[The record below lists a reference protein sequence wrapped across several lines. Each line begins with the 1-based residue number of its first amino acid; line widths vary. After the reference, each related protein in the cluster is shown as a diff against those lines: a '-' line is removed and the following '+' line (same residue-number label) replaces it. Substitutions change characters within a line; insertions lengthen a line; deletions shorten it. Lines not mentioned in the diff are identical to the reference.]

1 MNELFKPILKLSISG
16 SIFFILFYILSFFT
30 KKVFSAKWHL
40 LILKINMIFYFIPIV
55 LFYDYFNKGQ
65 KGINENSFNIV
76 FNDIVRSNDSIK
88 ITEYLFTIWLLGIVI
103 ISFWNF
109 YCYKKFIKSI
119 KNSSYGDEE
128 LDNAIYNCRI
138 NLNID
143 YNVKV
148 KRSYI
153 VSSPML
159 IGMINPMIIFPGNM
173 RYSSKL
179 EPVIVHELIH
189 YKRKD
194 LLFKLIQL
202 GIMTINWFNPIV
214 YLMSNIF
221 EKWCEISCDEIVAE
235 NMSYSERKEYGETVL
250 SIIEGLS
257 STPNNLCFYLCSDKK
272 YIKRRL
278 IMMLNIKKPNKVKKI
293 FGLALICAVVLS
305 SSVISFATTATIDN
319 GRDKFVIETNDD
331 GIRKMLEGE
340 IDEIKNDINTT
351 GIDSGS
357 VIVIDIET
365 GEELGKL
372 IYNYCND

>member
-1 MNELFKPILKLSISG
+1 MNELFKLTLKLSISG

-40 LILKINMIFYFIPIV
+40 IILKINMIFYFIPIV

-76 FNDIVRSNDSIK
+76 FNDIVRSNYSIK

-119 KNSSYGDEE
+119 KNSFYGDEE

-143 YNVKV
+143 YKV
-148 KRSYI
+148 KIKRSHI

-214 YLMSNIF
+214 YLMNNIF

-257 STPNNLCFYLCSDKK
+257 ITSNNLCFYLCSDKK

-278 IMMLNIKKPNKVKKI
+278 IMMLNIKKPNKFKRI
-293 FGLALICAVVLS
+293 LGGALICVVVLCS
-305 SSVISFATTATIDN
+305 AVISFGTTGTIDN
-319 GRDKFVIETNDD
+319 STDNFVIETNDAS
-331 GIRKMLEGE
+331 IRKMLEGQ

-351 GIDSGS
+351 GINRGS
-357 VIVIDIET
+357 TIVIDMKT

-372 IYNYCND
+372 IYN